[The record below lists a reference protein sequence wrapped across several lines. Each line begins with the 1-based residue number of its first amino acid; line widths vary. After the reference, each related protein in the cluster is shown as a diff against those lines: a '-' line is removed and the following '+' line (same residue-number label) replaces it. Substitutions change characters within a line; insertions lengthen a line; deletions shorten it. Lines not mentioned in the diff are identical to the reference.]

1 MSLTSKNVFFFLFF
15 FANVTIGSTQE
26 VLISKDIN
34 VRSDAKFILL
44 GKIQD
49 NLLLF
54 RDKENKQFVEVF
66 DDQLKYKYQ
75 REISIEEKGSRIYS
89 VLPDEDHFSLVYG
102 ILDRDSIRIRLR
114 QIDGSGEL
122 LDSLQLNAI
131 SRKNLSGKFK
141 FSYSHNNEKLLLFTR
156 QKRDEMFMLMID
168 LKEKETLWAS
178 KLFLQETSTN
188 VEFKD
193 IVVSN
198 DGKAFFLF
206 EKSNNRYERKNHAY
220 FIYSVG
226 GQDEVSVPIEIPY
239 PEYLSKDIHLTL
251 DEKNKQLLLIGL
263 FAEANRSS
271 ALGYFYYLSPFNPLD
286 PSIKIN
292 TIPFKEDFVTEVY
305 GKQRKVN
312 KSLDY
317 YFIKEVV
324 FKQDG
329 SFIWIGE
336 MFKEYFRR
344 TSNPY
349 GRYSRNYD
357 DTGGYVDYYNED
369 MIVISVDKNG
379 NEDWKKVLYKKQFS
393 QDDDA
398 AYSSFFLMKTPSR
411 LKLLYNDEIKKNNT
425 VSEYM
430 LDPLGNSH
438 RKSVLNTEY
447 ENLRL
452 QFTEAIQ
459 IESSSLILPSFNA
472 SLLNLV
478 KISF

>member
-1 MSLTSKNVFFFLFF
+1 MSLMSKNIFLVFFF
-15 FANVTIGSTQE
+15 FANVVQGITQE

-34 VRSDAKFILL
+34 VRNDAKFILL

-54 RDKENKQFVEVF
+54 RDKEQKQFVEVF

-75 REISIEEKGSRIYS
+75 REISLNERGSRIYS
-89 VLPDEDHFSLVYG
+89 VLPSEEHFSIVYG
-102 ILDRDSIRIRLR
+102 LMDRDSIRFRLR

-122 LDSLQLNAI
+122 IDSLQLSAL

-141 FSYSHNNEKLLLFTR
+141 FSYSLNNEKLLLFTR
-156 QKRDEMFMLMID
+156 QKKDELFMLMID

-178 KLFLQETSTN
+178 KLFLEESSTN

-198 DGKAFFLF
+198 DGQAFFLF
-206 EKSNNRYERKNHAY
+206 EKSNNRYERKSHAF
-220 FIYSVG
+220 FIYPIS
-226 GQDEVSVPIEIPY
+226 GQSDLSVPIEIPY
-239 PEYLSKDIHLTL
+239 PEYLSKDIHLSL
-251 DEKNKQLLLIGL
+251 DEHNKQLLLIGL

-271 ALGYFYYLSPFNPLD
+271 ALGYFYYLSPYNSLA
-286 PSIKIN
+286 SQKIN
-292 TIPFKEDFVTEVY
+292 TISFQEDFINEVY

-312 KSLDY
+312 NSLDY
-317 YFIKEVV
+317 YFIKDVL

-329 SFIWIGE
+329 SFIWVGE

-369 MIVISVDKNG
+369 MIVISVDKEG

-398 AYSSFFLMKTPSR
+398 IYSSFFLMKTPSR
-411 LKLLYNDEIKKNNT
+411 IKLLYNDEIKKNNT

-438 RKSVLNTEY
+438 RKAVLNTEY

-459 IESSSLILPSFNA
+459 IGSASLILPSYNA